1 MVRRHGVGEVG
12 RVRRLTAGAVALS
25 TTTAAGVS
33 ISPWVLPFLPPQVS
47 VTVILPLAPLK

>member
-1 MVRRHGVGEVG
+1 MVRRQGVGEVG

-25 TTTAAGVS
+25 TTAAGVS